1 MGCGLNNVYQ
11 DNLTLNREEQHMY
24 VYAHVCMQAERMT
37 YSTWVNIST
46 SNFNTASKVKCKQL
60 DCDYII

>member
-24 VYAHVCMQAERMT
+24 GYAHVCMQAERMT
-37 YSTWVNIST
+37 YST
-46 SNFNTASKVKCKQL
+46 
-60 DCDYII
+60 